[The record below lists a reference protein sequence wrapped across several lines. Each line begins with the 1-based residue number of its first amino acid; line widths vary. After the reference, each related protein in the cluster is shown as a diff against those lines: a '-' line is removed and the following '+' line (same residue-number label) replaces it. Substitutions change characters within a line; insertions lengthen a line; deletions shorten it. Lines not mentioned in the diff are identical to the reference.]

1 MKEVFKVE
9 TLQLLIPV
17 VGIIFTIGIAY
28 NRLETMQRDL
38 EVVDERLQKKIKLIN
53 DLDKRIDE
61 LEAYRD
67 MELGEKA
74 AKKVGK
80 E

>member
-38 EVVDERLQKKIKLIN
+38 EVIDARLQKKIKLIN